1 MHPESHLMINKFG
14 PLALMGAGVF
24 TAIGNPVTIAAISFA
39 SYKLGRSIYKKA
51 KKHAK
56 LKLRDEDYDLF
67 I

>member
-1 MHPESHLMINKFG
+1 MINKFG

-51 KKHAK
+51 KKHSK
-56 LKLRDEDYDLF
+56 LKIRYEQYDLF

>member
-1 MHPESHLMINKFG
+1 
-14 PLALMGAGVF
+14 MGAGVF

-56 LKLRDEDYDLF
+56 LKLRDEEYDLF